1 MDKTRLNI
9 MENEPVKSAILKL
22 ALPTMI
28 AMAVQLIYNLTDTFF
43 IGQTKNELMVA
54 AIAIAG
60 PIFMFAQS
68 IGNIFAIGASSY
80 ISRKLGEKE
89 YEEAK
94 HASSVAI
101 YTAIAGA
108 LVVMAGLFIFM
119 EPLLGIIG
127 TSSDTYG
134 FTAAYLKVITAFT
147 PTLVLQIALVGLIRS
162 EGATQKA
169 MIGMCLGIGTNI
181 ILDPIFILDWGLGLG
196 TAGAAWA
203 TGIGNLVGASYFMY
217 HFLSKRTLLSIRLKD
232 FKPSWRIYSETL
244 KIGLP
249 SALSSFVMCISFV
262 LVNVLA
268 VNYGDHVVA
277 GNGITMRLAGM
288 CIMIIIGLAQGFQP
302 FAGYCYGAK
311 KYHRLNEGFKLTML
325 YGTILSFMFLALF
338 IFFGK
343 GMVGIFIDHQPT
355 VEAGWEILKAFMIC
369 VPFFGVQMTLLVA
382 FQATGMA
389 VKAMVVSLGRQC
401 IIYMPLL
408 FILNHFFGFNGFIY
422 AQPIADIVTT
432 LMALLLSISFLKQ
445 LRNMQKEQDV
455 AVKELEPETT

>member
-1 MDKTRLNI
+1 MDKSRIQL

-22 ALPTMI
+22 AIPTMV

-68 IGNIFAIGASSY
+68 IGNIFAIGSSSY

-94 HASSVAI
+94 HTSSVAV
-101 YTAIAGA
+101 YTAIVGA
-108 LVVMAGLFIFM
+108 VLVMAALLIFM
-119 EPLLGIIG
+119 VPLLRIIG
-127 TSSDTYG
+127 TSPDTVGY
-134 FTAAYLKVITAFT
+134 TADYLTVVAAFT
-147 PTLVLQIALVGLIRS
+147 PALVLQVALAGLVRS
-162 EGATQKA
+162 EGATNKA
-169 MIGMCLGIGTNI
+169 MIGMCIGIGTNI
-181 ILDPIFILDWGLGLG
+181 VLDPIFILDWGLGLG

-203 TGIGNLVGASYFMY
+203 TVIGNVAGASYFLY
-217 HFLSKRTLLSIRLKD
+217 HFLSKRTMLSIKPQD
-232 FKPSWRIYSETL
+232 FKPSWRIYSETF

-249 SALSSFVMCISFV
+249 SALSSFVMCVSFI

-268 VNYGDHVVA
+268 SKYGDHVVA
-277 GNGITMRLAGM
+277 GNGITMRIAGM
-288 CIMIIIGLAQGFQP
+288 CIMIVIGLAQGFQP

-311 KYHRLNEGFKLTML
+311 KFHRLDQGFKLTML
-325 YGTILSFMFLALF
+325 YGTILSLIFLFIFMFL
-338 IFFGK
+338 GER
-343 GMVGIFIDHQPT
+343 MVGIFIDHEPT
-355 VEAGWEILKAFMIC
+355 VQAGWEILKAFMIC

-389 VKAMVVSLGRQC
+389 VRAMIVSLGRQC
-401 IIYMPLL
+401 IVYMPLL
-408 FILNHFFGFNGFIY
+408 FILNHLFGFQGFIY

-432 LMALLLSISFLKQ
+432 LLAALLSISFLKRIRLLQ
-445 LRNMQKEQDV
+445 RQQDDMNGEMHL
-455 AVKELEPETT
+455 A